1 MNRFNSANEEFN
13 KIKDELIN
21 DLKIIQ
27 TEYANSQKK
36 LKIAEEILQKTKMEY
51 KKLNDEYT
59 KLVDYKNKCE
69 KFIQHLQGENN
80 KSMQK
85 LNNLHEKQQN
95 HNKYKNNRNNLNK
108 YYQLQKK
115 HNEKLEE
122 EEEKQEEEQE
132 EEELEEEELEEEE
145 DITEHENHPLI
156 IKKKANRPPPNKIRK
171 KIKKGISNFI

>member
-13 KIKDELIN
+13 KIKSELIN

-69 KFIQHLQGENN
+69 KFIQYLQGENN

-85 LNNLHEKQQN
+85 LNNLYEKQQN
-95 HNKYKNNRNNLNK
+95 HNKYRNNRNNYSNN
-108 YYQLQKK
+108 YYQLQNKDS
-115 HNEKLEE
+115 EKLES
-122 EEEKQEEEQE
+122 
-132 EEELEEEELEEEE
+132 EEE
-145 DITEHENHPLI
+145 DEEDEED
-156 IKKKANRPPPNKIRK
+156 
-171 KIKKGISNFI
+171 

>member
-69 KFIQHLQGENN
+69 KFIQYLQGENN
-80 KSMQK
+80 KSMQR
-85 LNNLHEKQQN
+85 LNNLYEKQQEN
-95 HNKYKNNRNNLNK
+95 HNKYRSNRNNLNN
-108 YYQLQKK
+108 YYKSKK
-115 HNEKLEE
+115 IEE
-122 EEEKQEEEQE
+122 EEEGEEPEEEQE
-132 EEELEEEELEEEE
+132 ELEEEDE
-145 DITEHENHPLI
+145 DITEHENNSPLI

-171 KIKKGISNFI
+171 KI

>member
-69 KFIQHLQGENN
+69 KFIQYLQGENN

-85 LNNLHEKQQN
+85 LNNLYEQQQN
-95 HNKYKNNRNNLNK
+95 HNKYRSNQNNLNK
-108 YYQLQKK
+108 YYQLKK
-115 HNEKLEE
+115 KDSEKLEE
-122 EEEKQEEEQE
+122 EEEQQQQQQEEEK
-132 EEELEEEELEEEE
+132 E

-156 IKKKANRPPPNKIRK
+156 IKKKAYRPPPNKIRK
-171 KIKKGISNFI
+171 KI